1 MPIVSHTIDIDAPA
15 NRVWAI
21 LTDTAAYSEWNTFI
35 PKLDGSL
42 EPGSRLDVTIA
53 PPGAKQQRF
62 APTVTAVVPERR
74 LAWLG
79 RLLIPGIFD
88 GAHTFELDALTTES
102 TRFTQS
108 ERFSGLI
115 VPILR
120 RLLRTTE
127 AGFAAMNTALAERAG
142 TQYACE
148 RSLIRECRPPR
159 SDSGRR

>member
-1 MPIVSHTIDIDAPA
+1 MSHRLSGPGSFLRPYHERTTMPIVSHTIDIDAPA

-21 LTDTAAYSEWNTFI
+21 LTDTAAYPEWNPFI
-35 PKLDGSL
+35 TKLNGSL
-42 EPGSRLDVTIA
+42 DPGSRLDVTIV

-62 APTVTAVVPERR
+62 APTVTAVEPERR

-88 GAHTFELDALTTES
+88 GAHTFELEALTTES

-108 ERFSGLI
+108 ERFSGLL

-120 RLLRTTE
+120 GLLRTTE
-127 AGFAAMNTALAERAG
+127 TGFAAMNTALAERAE
-142 TQYACE
+142 T
-148 RSLIRECRPPR
+148 
-159 SDSGRR
+159 